1 MKTLEFASKI
11 KQPLLGVQAEVKLG
25 VQFAFD
31 ILSSEGCESDSFF
44 SKIHRKVSRIFN
56 FQFRSHNFHNC
67 VISYSVWRKGNEQNS
82 IRLVKESSEG
92 CESNSFFLIFT
103 KFHEFPNSKF
113 SKQSGWVLFGLMN
126 RQQQMNNSPL
136 DCCKLFCENLEF
148 VKLCGDQL
156 IYSIFLSYTILQKVF
171 LNVIFRCV
179 WTRKIICS
187 G

>member
-1 MKTLEFASKI
+1 MINSTKLVFCFMGFLKLGQKYKNIFVDFLVQMKTLEFASKI

-92 CESNSFFLIFT
+92 CESNNFFSIFF
-103 KFHEFPNSKF
+103 FHFKF
-113 SKQSGWVLFGLMN
+113 S
-126 RQQQMNNSPL
+126 R
-136 DCCKLFCENLEF
+136 
-148 VKLCGDQL
+148 
-156 IYSIFLSYTILQKVF
+156 IF
-171 LNVIFRCV
+171 
-179 WTRKIICS
+179 
-187 G
+187 